1 MYIAVFTVDIELKVV
16 EINAYLRSK
25 GVSSLIEIDE
35 VKPIGALPLLGSGK
49 IDYKI
54 LRGMIE

>member
-49 IDYKI
+49 VDYKI